1 MAREL
6 WPSIRWCH
14 FTLSTGVWV
23 EDGMGECPVTRV
35 TTSAR
40 PLPNSWTSLRC
51 CYNKYINTAESETC
65 GQCDAGYLLS
75 RRANTAFKSLANS
88 VQVTL
93 LELLTSSS
101 NQHNYGP
108 YLQGGPKKLHTK
120 LMGATSDPD
129 LQSTPS
135 NQEKCKTEQVY
146 HASWNLS
153 VFLHSPIGLL

>member
-1 MAREL
+1 M
-6 WPSIRWCH
+6 
-14 FTLSTGVWV
+14 
-23 EDGMGECPVTRV
+23 
-35 TTSAR
+35 
-40 PLPNSWTSLRC
+40 
-51 CYNKYINTAESETC
+51 C

-135 NQEKCKTEQVY
+135 NKEKCKTEQVY
-146 HASWNLS
+146 HAS
-153 VFLHSPIGLL
+153 